1 MNHPLKHIVK
11 HIVLHSCRKI
21 SSCPLILATR
31 QEPLIFSNYEFWRI
45 SKIYSI
51 KLQIYSIK
59 LQIYS
64 IKLQIYSTNCRFEVV
79 KSVNL
84 QLLKVTVS
92 FSSSGPPCRDVNASN
107 RILCKKVPGK
117 KVSAKKPGNKNL
129 GKKSEFFQVLGKNDT
144 ENKIL
149 SFRWLGLFFLNSMKA
164 ANKVSGNKI
173 TGTEVLMKIYPKKK
187 KTKKKFLT
195 LVRIRSSLRLFHHFS
210 NSKLDFLCICTLEYA
225 ICVFLISYQLP
236 LFFAWLK
243 TSFVPMHFLL
253 YRTFSGD
260 IFV

>member
-1 MNHPLKHIVK
+1 MSLVGIMKVEMFKKRIVDFPKGHKWFMNHPLKHIVK

-107 RILCKKVPGK
+107 WNLCKKVPGK
-117 KVSAKKPGNKNL
+117 KFP
-129 GKKSEFFQVLGKNDT
+129 E
-144 ENKIL
+144 
-149 SFRWLGLFFLNSMKA
+149 
-164 ANKVSGNKI
+164 
-173 TGTEVLMKIYPKKK
+173 
-187 KTKKKFLT
+187 KTWK
-195 LVRIRSSLRLFHHFS
+195 
-210 NSKLDFLCICTLEYA
+210 
-225 ICVFLISYQLP
+225 
-236 LFFAWLK
+236 
-243 TSFVPMHFLL
+243 
-253 YRTFSGD
+253 
-260 IFV
+260 